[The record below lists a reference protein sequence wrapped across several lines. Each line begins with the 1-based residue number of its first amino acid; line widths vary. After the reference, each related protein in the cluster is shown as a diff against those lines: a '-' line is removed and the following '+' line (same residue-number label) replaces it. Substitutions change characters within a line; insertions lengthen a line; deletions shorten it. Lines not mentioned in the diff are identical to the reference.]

1 MPWPFSASCVTVHS
15 YSATWW
21 NCSQQGQ
28 WSLSI
33 CALISDGPFDLIMS
47 TFSFKAKKILNFLKL
62 RQNPL

>member
-33 CALISDGPFDLIMS
+33 CALISDGPFVLIMS
-47 TFSFKAKKILNFLKL
+47 TFSFKAKQILNFLKL
-62 RQNPL
+62 RENSL